1 MASASNTTRS
11 NRWWHALGAAAA
23 AATAT
28 AIAFGATSAS
38 AQTDVCPPEGFDS
51 FKPFNITKYDFKN
64 GPGGGVLGWGLGWAC
79 KLPWNVRSN

>member
-51 FKPFNITKYDFKN
+51 FKPFNITKYERRSRE
-64 GPGGGVLGWGLGWAC
+64 GGGLRGAGGSAC
-79 KLPWNVRSN
+79 KLPWNVRSNL